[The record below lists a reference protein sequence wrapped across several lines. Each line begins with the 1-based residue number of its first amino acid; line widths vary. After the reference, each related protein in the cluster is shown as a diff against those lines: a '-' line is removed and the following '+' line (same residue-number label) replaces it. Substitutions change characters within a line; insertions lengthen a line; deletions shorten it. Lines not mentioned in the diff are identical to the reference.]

1 MFDIVTT
8 LFESLVSFLET
19 LISYVNFVIT
29 NIASLFQV
37 FDYVPPILKAPCILA
52 LSIIVV
58 LGVKKAVLA

>member
-29 NIASLFQV
+29 NISSLFQV
-37 FDYVPPILKAPCILA
+37 FDYVPSILKAPCILT